1 VIGGFFLC
9 IRWNGRDVLGHL
21 ACSVKVGA
29 VCFSITKQ
37 ILENG
42 SVVHRVQ
49 KMTNDMCV

>member
-1 VIGGFFLC
+1 VHQMEWKGCPWPFGVQCEGG
-9 IRWNGRDVLGHL
+9 
-21 ACSVKVGA
+21 AA